1 MEALTTIAMSAAL
14 SALATLT
21 GRAHRNTYV
30 YVSNAEDGDIGTYRL
45 ATDGTL
51 TPGAR
56 VQAGKLVMPMTVSP
70 DKRYLF
76 ASIRTQPYS
85 AVSYAIDQNTGALRQ
100 LSQARLPENVVYLS
114 TDKTGRFL
122 FGASYG
128 GNLVTIGRIGEDGTI
143 SEPLEVVHTAS
154 KPHSIVIDGTNRF
167 VFVQHLGS
175 DQILQF
181 CFDAKTGKL
190 IPNAPPVV
198 PMKTGTGPRH
208 LIFSA
213 DNKFAYLLCEL
224 TATLTA
230 LALDQDTGLL
240 TPACAVKAL
249 PPDSKLVAGAPRLQ
263 TGHGKATRDVA
274 NDIWAADLHLTP
286 NGTFLYATER
296 TDSTITAFRADRATG
311 ELTYLSTTP
320 TERQPRG
327 FAIDPWGKFMVVAG
341 ELSDTISVYAIRENG
356 SLSLL
361 QKYPTGRGSNW
372 VEIVSFD

>member
-1 MEALTTIAMSAAL
+1 MEALTA
-14 SALATLT
+14 
-21 GRAHRNTYV
+21 YV

-51 TPGAR
+51 TPEAR

-70 DKRYLF
+70 DKHYLF

-85 AVSYAIDQNTGALRQ
+85 VVSYAIDQNTGALKQ
-100 LSQARLPENVVYLS
+100 LSKALLPENVVYLS

-154 KPHSIVIDGTNRF
+154 KPHSIVIDRTNRF
-167 VFVQHLGS
+167 VFVPHLGS

-190 IPNAPPVV
+190 IPNTPPVV
-198 PMKTGTGPRH
+198 QMKTGTGPRH
-208 LIFSA
+208 MIVSA
-213 DNKFAYLLCEL
+213 DNQFAYLLCEL

-240 TPACAVKAL
+240 TPTCTVKAL

-296 TDSTITAFRADRATG
+296 TGSTIAAFRANRATG
-311 ELTYLSTTP
+311 ELTYLSTTT

-327 FAIDPWGKFMVVAG
+327 FAIDPWGKFLVLAG
-341 ELSDTISVYAIRENG
+341 ELSDTISVYAIREDG

-372 VEIVSFD
+372 VEIVGFD